1 MRANLSPAPSRA
13 PWRGTTPSLY
23 RQLPDLRRSGGHQCL
38 RPGRAD
44 GQPQREAAAPLV
56 LYRRR
61 SRRSLRE
68 AGRHGDFQPGEPFAG
83 AGCRRL
89 GLGPEPLH
97 PGAAGRSPWPPPAG
111 TGGPSMKRS
120 STPSS
125 RAPGTAAR
133 TAERPSTTGGG
144 WTAASSTSSWVWP
157 CPTASSAWP
166 CSSRTPLSA
175 SPSIPSPAR
184 SWTRMAR
191 SAATAPAPL
200 TPEEIVQ
207 MDWLCQ
213 GVEGSIPSFD
223 QLLPMSRS
231 MVRLLGL
238 YRDAIP
244 PETEGKL
251 L

>member
-1 MRANLSPAPSRA
+1 
-13 PWRGTTPSLY
+13 
-23 RQLPDLRRSGGHQCL
+23 
-38 RPGRAD
+38 
-44 GQPQREAAAPLV
+44 
-56 LYRRR
+56 
-61 SRRSLRE
+61 
-68 AGRHGDFQPGEPFAG
+68 
-83 AGCRRL
+83 
-89 GLGPEPLH
+89 
-97 PGAAGRSPWPPPAG
+97 
-111 TGGPSMKRS
+111 
-120 STPSS
+120 
-125 RAPGTAAR
+125 
-133 TAERPSTTGGG
+133 
-144 WTAASSTSSWVWP
+144 
-157 CPTASSAWP
+157 
-166 CSSRTPLSA
+166 
-175 SPSIPSPAR
+175 
-184 SWTRMAR
+184 MAR